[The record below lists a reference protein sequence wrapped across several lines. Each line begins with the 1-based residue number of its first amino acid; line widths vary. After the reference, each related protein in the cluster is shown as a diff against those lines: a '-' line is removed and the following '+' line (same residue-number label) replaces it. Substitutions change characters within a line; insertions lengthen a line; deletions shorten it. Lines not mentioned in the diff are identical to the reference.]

1 MCGRS
6 IPDTRGS
13 FPILSSG
20 VESFYRHY
28 KNKTKPKASLRA
40 EKVAQYES
48 PCFASLRHFYPQSY
62 RKRKLLGFSWVT
74 RCSPCSR
81 VKNSVNLILGGTV
94 CCFKDFFSSSQLRS
108 SLLSATAICPET
120 PAGVF
125 PALDFTLN
133 NQILALS
140 VSA

>member
-20 VESFYRHY
+20 VESFYCHY
-28 KNKTKPKASLRA
+28 KNKTKPKAPLRA
-40 EKVAQYES
+40 EEVAQYES
-48 PCFASLRHFYPQSY
+48 PYLASLRYFYPSPTE
-62 RKRKLLGFSWVT
+62 KENFWGFLG
-74 RCSPCSR
+74 SPGGHLAPGLRIASTSFWGALYAVLR
-81 VKNSVNLILGGTV
+81 VL
-94 CCFKDFFSSSQLRS
+94 FSSSQLRS
-108 SLLSATAICPET
+108 SLLSATAVCPET